1 MKYNTVIQW
10 DELEVSAWL
19 ATRGYN
25 TQLVE
30 RFVNLQVTGD
40 ILLQLSE
47 KQIKHFLSN
56 GILRK
61 RLARDLRN
69 LKKSLDY
76 SNSDAELTANLLSS
90 SSSSSSSDLV
100 EHTHRLVSSGLSLEN
115 IELSDNISQRLEEA
129 GIENNLH
136 LVKIQALYER
146 ERNKL
151 KGNVHITSDSKSQT
165 LGSLVDIYLKL
176 RGFQTTGGRESE
188 SLLHSDCLLVVL
200 SNTDSLQA
208 SEDQIQAALHHGLTV
223 ILVVEEHLN
232 LNQKDVSVN
241 LEEVKVVRWIH
252 DYQEAAIDR
261 LEKIITTDTVKYLE
275 NSMKTR
281 SISVDSGIDIC

>member
-1 MKYNTVIQW
+1 MMKYNTVIQW

-40 ILLQLSE
+40 ILLQLAE

-90 SSSSSSSDLV
+90 SSSSSD
-100 EHTHRLVSSGLSLEN
+100 
-115 IELSDNISQRLEEA
+115 
-129 GIENNLH
+129 
-136 LVKIQALYER
+136 
-146 ERNKL
+146 
-151 KGNVHITSDSKSQT
+151 
-165 LGSLVDIYLKL
+165 
-176 RGFQTTGGRESE
+176 
-188 SLLHSDCLLVVL
+188 
-200 SNTDSLQA
+200 
-208 SEDQIQAALHHGLTV
+208 
-223 ILVVEEHLN
+223 
-232 LNQKDVSVN
+232 
-241 LEEVKVVRWIH
+241 
-252 DYQEAAIDR
+252 
-261 LEKIITTDTVKYLE
+261 
-275 NSMKTR
+275 
-281 SISVDSGIDIC
+281 